1 MSERR
6 YFSGDSEAQ
15 AVMEAAIHFGVEPEE
30 VAYEQVDK
38 KHGFVRRRRR
48 VVIEV
53 DPERP
58 TTPRTSE
65 AGPEEAPPTG
75 TEEETVEPTRP
86 EESPPTAAAGPEA
99 EKVESTTVEATPD
112 SAVMEAPTKEP
123 EEPEETDVAED
134 TEDAEEEDVPTIDAD
149 QVQVAVDR
157 LLDLADLDVHPYVEA
172 DDGELEVNI
181 TGPER
186 KWLLEGNGSLL
197 YSLEHLT
204 LRMLWQQEGR
214 FSSLRV
220 DSDGYRDEREEE
232 LRSKARER
240 ARRVQEQGEAVELE
254 ALDPAER
261 RIVHLTV
268 EEIDGVE
275 SHSRGR
281 GFRKRVRIAPD

>member
-53 DPERP
+53 NPEQP
-58 TTPRTSE
+58 TTPGATETE
-65 AGPEEAPPTG
+65 AETAPPAG
-75 TEEETVEPTRP
+75 GEETAEPTRP
-86 EESPPTAAAGPEA
+86 EETTPAAATGPEVDA
-99 EKVESTTVEATPD
+99 LESTTVETEG
-112 SAVMEAPTKEP
+112 EAEAAPAAERKAA
-123 EEPEETDVAED
+123 EEPEPEAP
-134 TEDAEEEDVPTIDAD
+134 EEEDVPTIDAD
-149 QVQVAVDR
+149 QVRVAVDR
-157 LLDLADLDVHPYVEA
+157 LLDLADLDVQPYVEA
-172 DDGELEVNI
+172 EDGDLEVNI

-186 KWLLEGNGSLL
+186 KWLLEGDGSLL

-220 DSDGYRDEREEE
+220 DSDGFRDEREEE
-232 LRSKARER
+232 LRSKAREK